1 MAASATTQGWP
12 RMSNSRPPWPRQLG
26 LPTAPGARQLSLPTW
41 ESSVRRAREGL
52 TRSRLE
58 GVLHS
63 RKEPLAKG
71 RAAFAVCGLLALG
84 VLPAL
89 VLCRQAPMTEGAVPK
104 IPKKPKAR

>member
-1 MAASATTQGWP
+1 
-12 RMSNSRPPWPRQLG
+12 MSSSRPPWPRQLG

>member
-1 MAASATTQGWP
+1 MGGVSPDLQHFNVHTC
-12 RMSNSRPPWPRQLG
+12 
-26 LPTAPGARQLSLPTW
+26 
-41 ESSVRRAREGL
+41 VCEGVC
-52 TRSRLE
+52 E